1 MTVHAFDLNGVPK
14 GDYATSLAAKGKLDI
29 GLAAIFPT
37 TVNEIAWIY
46 VESADQVIGDLF
58 YVSVD
63 QTKLSSY
70 MGLGVS
76 AE

>member
-1 MTVHAFDLNGVPK
+1 M
-14 GDYATSLAAKGKLDI
+14 
-29 GLAAIFPT
+29 FPT

-58 YVSVD
+58 YVSMD